1 MNEAAKLA
9 KKDLSNNNGH
19 KNKALSASLS
29 PELSLEHKIHNMGI
43 REGDTV
49 AILRG
54 NFRDVE
60 GKVSKVDRQS
70 GYVYVEGVT
79 REKADGSTRQIPVHA
94 SKVTLRRLVLD
105 DKRRKEIIDRRA
117 STTQPEKKA
126 ETEKELEQKEEKKPR
141 QRRRQHK
148 QEIERQEQ
156 TQGEE
161 KPKSRRRATRAEP
174 EPETPGAEKKEGDV

>member
-1 MNEAAKLA
+1 MA
-9 KKDLSNNNGH
+9 KKYSSNNNGH

-29 PELSLEHKIHNMGI
+29 PELSQEHRIHSMGI

-70 GYVYVEGVT
+70 GYVYIEGVT

-94 SKVTLRRLVLD
+94 SKVALRRLVLD

-117 STTQPEKKA
+117 SATQPEKKA
-126 ETEKELEQKEEKKPR
+126 ETEKELEQKEERKPR
-141 QRRRQHK
+141 KRQQK
-148 QEIERQEQ
+148 QEIKRQEQ
-156 TQGEE
+156 TLGEE

-174 EPETPGAEKKEGDV
+174 ELETPGAEKKEADV

>member
-1 MNEAAKLA
+1 MA
-9 KKDLSNNNGH
+9 KKYSSNNNGH

-29 PELSLEHKIHNMGI
+29 PELSQEHRIHSMGI

-70 GYVYVEGVT
+70 GYVYIEGVT

-94 SKVTLRRLVLD
+94 SKVALRRLVLD

-117 STTQPEKKA
+117 SATQPEKKA
-126 ETEKELEQKEEKKPR
+126 ETEKELEQKEEKRPR
-141 QRRRQHK
+141 QRRRQQK
-148 QEIERQEQ
+148 QELKRQEQ
-156 TQGEE
+156 TPGEE